1 MTFLHRKWRKY
12 LPLMLMAVRNLF
24 GTTYIRTG
32 ISKKK
37 KEKNLPYISFSF
49 LSHDKD
55 KCHGDRRGKETLARC

>member
-1 MTFLHRKWRKY
+1 MEKIPTTDVNGCKEPVRHYLHSNW
-12 LPLMLMAVRNLF
+12 NL
-24 GTTYIRTG
+24 
-32 ISKKK
+32 KKK